1 MDQENALIQNL
12 EDAGCTADFIK
23 NFMMK
28 WNHGKKTE
36 ELRLLEAHRRSLLDT
51 LHQDQKRI
59 DCLDFLV
66 YQLQKAD
73 KEKA

>member
-1 MDQENALIQNL
+1 MEQENALIQNL
-12 EDAGCTADFIK
+12 EDAGCTAEFI
-23 NFMMK
+23 NSFIMK
-28 WNHGKKTE
+28 WSHGKKSE

-51 LHQDQKRI
+51 LHRDQKRI
-59 DCLDFLV
+59 DCLDYLV

>member
-23 NFMMK
+23 NFMTK
-28 WNHGKKTE
+28 WNHGKKNE
-36 ELRLLEAHRRSLLDT
+36 ELRLLETHRRSLLDT

-66 YQLQKAD
+66 YQLQKTD

>member
-1 MDQENALIQNL
+1 MNHEKSLIQNL

-23 NFMMK
+23 SFMAK
-28 WNHGKKTE
+28 WKHGKKGE
-36 ELRLLEAHRRSLLDT
+36 DLRLLETHRRSLLDT

-59 DCLDFLV
+59 DCLDYLV
-66 YQLQKAD
+66 YQLQKTD